1 MHGPPGTLVQGLTLC
16 TPLSEAGVCSSGCDC
31 SAPWASLAI
40 GASSLHPM
48 QRCHQPLLC
57 PLDETRNE
65 IHRGKGFGETHC
77 ARGGTSPPS
86 NFLASPRERCKKPLL
101 SRLGRIRSWKMNQAG
116 PRHVKPA
123 PAPVPVP
130 AAQRRRGLTA
140 LPRHCHTSLLR
151 YQTSRERSWGIC
163 IKNGHVGICFLL
175 NISSLQRKAYFLREK
190 ESKEQT
196 VPGIRLM
203 LLSRAIFILRI
214 KELHKGKYC

>member
-1 MHGPPGTLVQGLTLC
+1 MPPVSALP
-16 TPLSEAGVCSSGCDC
+16 PLG
-31 SAPWASLAI
+31 
-40 GASSLHPM
+40 
-48 QRCHQPLLC
+48 
-57 PLDETRNE
+57 NE
-65 IHRGKGFGETHC
+65 IHRGERFRETHC

-86 NFLASPRERCKKPLL
+86 NFLASPREWCKKPLL
-101 SRLGRIRSWKMNQAG
+101 SRLCGIKSRKMNQAG

-123 PAPVPVP
+123 PASVPVP

-140 LPRHCHTSLLR
+140 LPRHCHTSPLR

-175 NISSLQRKAYFLREK
+175 NISSLQRKVYFLREK